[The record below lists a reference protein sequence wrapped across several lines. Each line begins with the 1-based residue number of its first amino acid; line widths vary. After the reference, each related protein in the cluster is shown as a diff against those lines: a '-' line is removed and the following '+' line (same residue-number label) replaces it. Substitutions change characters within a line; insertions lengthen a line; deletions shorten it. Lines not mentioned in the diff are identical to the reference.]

1 MKAFISVMCV
11 SVIQCFVL
19 VSLPASVV
27 GQENRLVSTL
37 PDSLTDEEYSAL
49 MVRISE
55 PDGPFHSDNYTSN
68 ESSYLHPVETLRG
81 LGLSKGVYIGVG
93 PEQNF
98 TYIAETRPDMAFV
111 VDIRRQNLLLHL
123 IYKAIFELADSGADF
138 LSILLS
144 KPVSEDFDLLKKEL
158 PAEQELSRSN
168 VEPTIIEIV
177 EFYDSLLP
185 DSTLYVQNLQKIKS
199 LVLRYGIDSQ
209 DDLQTIEV
217 IYNEF
222 YRRQFEIKYDVEVP
236 KGFEFAEYPNLR
248 NLLLSTTFEGEMA
261 NFLAKKESFDVVK
274 DLHRKNLIV
283 PIVGDFAGDKALG
296 SIADFVRDHE
306 SVVSIFYTSNVE
318 LYLSTRYPNSEFLK
332 YFETV
337 FSMPTDGS
345 SFFIRSYANDLYR
358 NMMDHPDRVGRHV
371 FTTLVQPMSHLSKDK
386 SWMSIRGYDR
396 YIHLVTAGNLQY
408 D

>member
-1 MKAFISVMCV
+1 M
-11 SVIQCFVL
+11 
-19 VSLPASVV
+19 
-27 GQENRLVSTL
+27 
-37 PDSLTDEEYSAL
+37 
-49 MVRISE
+49 
-55 PDGPFHSDNYTSN
+55 
-68 ESSYLHPVETLRG
+68 
-81 LGLSKGVYIGVG
+81 
-93 PEQNF
+93 
-98 TYIAETRPDMAFV
+98 
-111 VDIRRQNLLLHL
+111 
-123 IYKAIFELADSGADF
+123 
-138 LSILLS
+138 
-144 KPVSEDFDLLKKEL
+144 
-158 PAEQELSRSN
+158 
-168 VEPTIIEIV
+168 
-177 EFYDSLLP
+177 
-185 DSTLYVQNLQKIKS
+185 YVQNLQKIKS

-217 IYNEF
+217 IYNVF

-248 NLLLSTTFEGEMA
+248 DLLLSTSVKGEMA
-261 NFLAKKESFDVVK
+261 NFLANQESFNFVK

-296 SIADFVRDHE
+296 SIADYVRDHE

-358 NMMDHPDRVGRHV
+358 NMMDHPDRVGKHV

-396 YIHLVTAGNLQY
+396 YIHLVTTGNLQY